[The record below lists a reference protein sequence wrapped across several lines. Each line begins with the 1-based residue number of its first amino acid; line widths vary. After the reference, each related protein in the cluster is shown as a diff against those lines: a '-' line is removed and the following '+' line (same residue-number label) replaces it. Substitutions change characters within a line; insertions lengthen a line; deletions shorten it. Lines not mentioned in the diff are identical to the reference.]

1 MNSFICLSTRK
12 CSHCLFFSFLCSL
25 SAARAFDLLTMFQR
39 SFLWE
44 IPSQHQDPMLAG
56 ALTAA
61 CCVRGE
67 RESIASL
74 HCVSE
79 ARGGFGSFQTCMRVP
94 TAMVCC
100 SCWWWPGADSGTIP
114 QTDNSQHWAL
124 AFHKMWTR
132 GSSLSLLPV
141 LFQAEKACTRKHPI
155 LSWWQQNR

>member
-1 MNSFICLSTRK
+1 MLTLPFFLLSLLSISSPCIWSLDYVPEIIPLRNTIPAPRPHVGWG
-12 CSHCLFFSFLCSL
+12 SHCS
-25 SAARAFDLLTMFQR
+25 
-39 SFLWE
+39 
-44 IPSQHQDPMLAG
+44 
-56 ALTAA
+56 

-79 ARGGFGSFQTCMRVP
+79 ARGGFGSFQPCRRVP